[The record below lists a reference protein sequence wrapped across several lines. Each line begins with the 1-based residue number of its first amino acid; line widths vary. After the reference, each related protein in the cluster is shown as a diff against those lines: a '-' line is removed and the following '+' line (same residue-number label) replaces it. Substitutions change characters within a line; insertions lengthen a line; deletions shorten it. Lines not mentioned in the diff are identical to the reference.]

1 MFRGLAA
8 GGRRIRTLGPPFSTP
23 ICSML
28 WHSVLRGWLM
38 FPMNSFAAMPGV
50 KAAFRVEHDSSL
62 ERGKSIDH

>member
-1 MFRGLAA
+1 
-8 GGRRIRTLGPPFSTP
+8 
-23 ICSML
+23 ML